1 MNKKRI
7 LLILIFM
14 VIFICVAY
22 YILFLSNSPT
32 NGVATTKDVEVQFYK
47 IGVIKEY
54 NSNNAS
60 ASISDDKMFVYIN
73 VPELMGK
80 GAYARI
86 PVTIKNVGIRTARL
100 VSIAEYGF
108 DSNGS
113 IDIKYEELS
122 VAGRPLKPGDETTF
136 YVSFMQIEN
145 ILVENDTIN
154 IRIELNYVQDEGGRV

>member
-14 VIFICVAY
+14 VIFISVAY
-22 YILFLSNSPT
+22 YILFLSNSPA

-136 YVSFMQIEN
+136 YVSIMQSEN
-145 ILVENDTIN
+145 ILVENETIN